1 MGPISTPKVVEKGS
15 ILKPLAPPKDPK
27 EPLWQ
32 SKGAR
37 RSHSEG
43 LGRLKWSPKAHFDGF
58 WVPRCPKKLHF
69 YYTDASNWPQ
79 GFNFEGFGLDF
90 AYSIVFFF
98 GFYSFRFFWY
108 WDVIAAAT
116 QHKHQEQIQTPPAE
130 ANISSNTNVTSS
142 SQHHLQNQHHQQKQ
156 VSPAIVII
164 ANTTI
169 RTRHDK
175 QQRQCRPKLAE
186 QAVPADA
193 SISSRASVTSR
204 NLCRTSIKTQ
214 SSHH

>member
-1 MGPISTPKVVEKGS
+1 MWALLCCRGGCGAHFGGSRWLWGVIPSGERCPYCHHDVHQYFQSGPKGFHWEATVPQSSPKGFHSEAMGPLRGT
-15 ILKPLAPPKDPK
+15 
-27 EPLWQ
+27 
-32 SKGAR
+32 
-37 RSHSEG
+37 
-43 LGRLKWSPKAHFDGF
+43 
-58 WVPRCPKKLHF
+58 
-69 YYTDASNWPQ
+69 T
-79 GFNFEGFGLDF
+79 
-90 AYSIVFFF
+90 
-98 GFYSFRFFWY
+98 
-108 WDVIAAAT
+108 AT
-116 QHKHQEQIQTPPAE
+116 QHKHQEQIQTPLAE
-130 ANISSNTNVTSS
+130 ANSSSNTNVTSS

-175 QQRQCRPKLAE
+175 QHRQCRPKLAE